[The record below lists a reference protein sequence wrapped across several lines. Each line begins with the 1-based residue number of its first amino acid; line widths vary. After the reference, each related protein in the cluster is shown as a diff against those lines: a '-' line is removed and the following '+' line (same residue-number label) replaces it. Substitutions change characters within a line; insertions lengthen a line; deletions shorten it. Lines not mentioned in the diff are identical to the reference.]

1 MRKWANDVLRRYAID
16 GAALNERRLSENGTI
31 VSVLARSNDELV
43 SGVADV
49 LSTYVPCFSLLHDF
63 DEGSIIASPN
73 TALDWSLTLD
83 GARDIIRRVA

>member
-49 LSTYVPCFSLLHDF
+49 LSTYVPSFSLLHDF

-73 TALDWSLTLD
+73 TAPDWSLTLE